1 MIREKT
7 ETKELVID
15 LTGPD
20 GNAFSLMANAQ
31 NLGRQLGWSKLAVD
45 GVIEEM
51 KLGDY
56 EHLVQTFDKHFGD
69 YIILER

>member
-1 MIREKT
+1 
-7 ETKELVID
+7 
-15 LTGPD
+15 
-20 GNAFSLMANAQ
+20 MANAQ

-56 EHLVQTFDKHFGD
+56 EHLVQTFDKHFGTVVT
-69 YIILER
+69 LETSNQEYLRAMGWFSPFRH